1 MFPYMNMRSGEPQTQ
16 PTNNKFWYVFIT
28 SLLALMFFYDVL
40 HVPPEDDPR
49 FTAIGGVIDARRW
62 DMQAIPVLNISG
74 EWRFSARNYDSS
86 TAVDEMAYATVPAP
100 FQYWPTGDGSEKIG
114 LYRLTV
120 HIPPEDKRSA
130 LAIQMDNVV
139 SAHALYVDGQLV
151 AQSGLAVNDKTQL
164 FPLNRPY
171 VINIYPQSDQLEIAI
186 VVANPGA
193 AAKTGILRPVRI
205 GDATVLD
212 RDFRLRD
219 YIEFT
224 LASVFLLI
232 AIILILVRRV
242 LPHYRG
248 MLYLAFFL
256 GGLALFILTSPPSHK
271 LIYALLPFDGEY
283 AYLTQVRISFLS
295 ITSYVFFL
303 FFMDQHFPR
312 TLNQKYRTAM
322 SYAGV
327 VCVLAILFGSVEF
340 ITRWEVVFLLYRS
353 FVLIGFTIMFYRIL
367 RRDMATI
374 PYDVL
379 LLYFS
384 LFVYASKNLFYYL
397 HLDSSQQ
404 TPYVEVCVA
413 VAVMIHIVLQTYRHA
428 HQEQLKLAMAF
439 HNARIKP
446 HFLFNALNAIHDA
459 IYEEPE
465 TAQELL
471 LSFSQFLR
479 NRFRF
484 TDFSALVPLSEE
496 VDILD
501 AYLRIEHDRF
511 RERIQIDRHIDPKAL
526 PFLVPQLLLQPLV
539 ENAIHHGVLKQRRGG
554 TVTIR
559 VSLNPSSTRLLV
571 EVQDT
576 GVGIA
581 PEHIDA
587 ILHGVVQEGV
597 GVLNIHSRLLHLYG
611 QGLEIQST
619 VGEGTLVRC
628 AIPHKG
634 NP

>member
-1 MFPYMNMRSGEPQTQ
+1 MRSGEPQTQ

-28 SLLALMFFYDVL
+28 CLLALMFFYDVL

-100 FQYWPTGDGSEKIG
+100 FQYWPTGDGSEKVG

-120 HIPPEDKRSA
+120 RIPPEDKRSA

-151 AQSGLAVNDKTQL
+151 AQSGLAVNVKTQS

-256 GGLALFILTSPPSHK
+256 GGLALFILTSPP
-271 LIYALLPFDGEY
+271 
-283 AYLTQVRISFLS
+283 
-295 ITSYVFFL
+295 
-303 FFMDQHFPR
+303 
-312 TLNQKYRTAM
+312 
-322 SYAGV
+322 
-327 VCVLAILFGSVEF
+327 
-340 ITRWEVVFLLYRS
+340 
-353 FVLIGFTIMFYRIL
+353 
-367 RRDMATI
+367 
-374 PYDVL
+374 
-379 LLYFS
+379 
-384 LFVYASKNLFYYL
+384 
-397 HLDSSQQ
+397 
-404 TPYVEVCVA
+404 
-413 VAVMIHIVLQTYRHA
+413 
-428 HQEQLKLAMAF
+428 
-439 HNARIKP
+439 
-446 HFLFNALNAIHDA
+446 
-459 IYEEPE
+459 
-465 TAQELL
+465 
-471 LSFSQFLR
+471 
-479 NRFRF
+479 
-484 TDFSALVPLSEE
+484 
-496 VDILD
+496 
-501 AYLRIEHDRF
+501 
-511 RERIQIDRHIDPKAL
+511 
-526 PFLVPQLLLQPLV
+526 
-539 ENAIHHGVLKQRRGG
+539 
-554 TVTIR
+554 
-559 VSLNPSSTRLLV
+559 
-571 EVQDT
+571 
-576 GVGIA
+576 
-581 PEHIDA
+581 
-587 ILHGVVQEGV
+587 
-597 GVLNIHSRLLHLYG
+597 
-611 QGLEIQST
+611 
-619 VGEGTLVRC
+619 
-628 AIPHKG
+628 
-634 NP
+634 

>member
-1 MFPYMNMRSGEPQTQ
+1 MFPYIDVRSGTPPLQPQR
-16 PTNNKFWYVFIT
+16 NKRWYVVIMGA
-28 SLLALMFFYDVL
+28 LALMFLYDVL
-40 HVPPEDDPR
+40 QTPPENNPR
-49 FTAIGGVIDARRW
+49 FTAIGGVVDAQRW
-62 DMQAIPVLNISG
+62 NMQQDPVLNISG
-74 EWRFSARNYDSS
+74 EWRFTEQN
-86 TAVDEMAYATVPAP
+86 TAIDTPVDKMGYVTVPAP
-100 FQYWPTGDGSEKIG
+100 FQYRPRDYGSAKVG

-120 HIPPEDKRSA
+120 QLPPVETLAPLA
-130 LAIQMDNVV
+130 LSIENIA

-151 AQSGLAVNDKTQL
+151 AQSGLAVNDSRNS

-171 VINIYPQSDQLEIAI
+171 VVNIRPRSDQLDIAI
-186 VVANPGA
+186 VVANPGN
-193 AAKTGILRPVRI
+193 AAKAGILRWVRI
-205 GDATVLD
+205 GDATILHGNFRF
-212 RDFRLRD
+212 RDN
-219 YIEFT
+219 IEFT
-224 LASVFLLI
+224 LASIFLLI
-232 AIILILVRRV
+232 ALILFLVRRV
-242 LPHYRG
+242 MPHYRG
-248 MLYLAFFL
+248 MVYLAYFL
-256 GGLALFILTSPPSHK
+256 GGLALFILSSASSHK

-283 AYLTQVRISFLS
+283 AFLTQVRMYYLS
-295 ITSYVFFL
+295 IVSYVFFL
-303 FFMDQHFPR
+303 FFMNQHFPR
-312 TLNQKYRTAM
+312 TLDKQYRNAM
-322 SYAGV
+322 TIAGV
-327 VCVLAILFGSVEF
+327 VCVLVILFGSIEF
-340 ITRWEVVFLLYRS
+340 ITTWELLFFLYR
-353 FVLIGFTIMFYRIL
+353 FCVLIIFSLMIYRIMKH
-367 RRDMATI
+367 DTSNV
-374 PYDVL
+374 PYAVL

-384 LFVYASKNLFYYL
+384 LFVFSAKNLFYYL
-397 HLDSSQQ
+397 QLDTSPQ

-413 VAVMIHIVLQTYRHA
+413 VAVMIHIVLQTYRQT
-428 HQEQLKLAMAF
+428 HQEQLKLALAF

-511 RERIQIDRHIDPKAL
+511 RERITIERHIDPKAL
-526 PFLVPQLLLQPLV
+526 SFLVPQLLLQPLV

-559 VSLNPSSTRLLV
+559 VSMNPTASRVQV

-581 PEHIDA
+581 AEHRDA
-587 ILHGVVQEGV
+587 ILHGVVQDGV
-597 GVLNIHSRLLHLYG
+597 GVLNIHTRLLHLYG
-611 QGLEIQST
+611 QGLEIHSI
-619 VGEGTLVRC
+619 VGEGTTVRC
-628 AIPHKG
+628 TIPQRE

>member
-1 MFPYMNMRSGEPQTQ
+1 MFPYQNMRTGTQ
-16 PTNNKFWYVFIT
+16 QPSTNKLWYIVIMCA
-28 SLLALMFFYDVL
+28 LALMFVYDVL
-40 HVPPEDDPR
+40 QAPPEDNPR
-49 FTAIGGVIDARRW
+49 FTAIAGVIDARRW
-62 DMQAIPVLNISG
+62 DMQSVPVLNLSG
-74 EWRFSARNYDSS
+74 EWRFSSQNAALNTPVEQPTY
-86 TAVDEMAYATVPAP
+86 TEVPAP
-100 FQYWPTGDGSEKIG
+100 FQYRPAGDVSAKVG
-114 LYRLTV
+114 LYQLTFRL
-120 HIPPEDKRSA
+120 PPEDKRSTLA
-130 LAIQMDNVV
+130 LRIESIV
-139 SAHALYVDGQLV
+139 SAHVVYVDGQLV
-151 AQSGLAVNDKTQL
+151 AQSGLAVDESMQS

-171 VINIYPQSDQLEIAI
+171 VININPRADQLDIAI
-186 VVANPGA
+186 MVANPGN
-193 AAKTGILRPVRI
+193 AAKAGILRPVRI
-205 GDATVLD
+205 GDAIVLNSN
-212 RDFRLRD
+212 FRFRD
-219 YIEFT
+219 YFEFT

-232 AIILILVRRV
+232 AMILILVRRV
-242 LPHYRG
+242 MPQYRG
-248 MLYLAFFL
+248 MVFLACFL
-256 GGLALFILTSPPSHK
+256 AGLALFILTSAPSHK
-271 LIYALLPFDGEY
+271 ILYSLLPFDGEY
-283 AYLTQVRISFLS
+283 AYTTQIRVYYVS
-295 ITSYVFFL
+295 IISYVFFL

-312 TLNQKYRTAM
+312 TLDTRYRKVMTITGIA
-322 SYAGV
+322 
-327 VCVLAILFGSVEF
+327 CVFVILFGTIEF
-340 ITRWEVVFLLYRS
+340 ITTWEIVFFLYR
-353 FVLIGFTIMFYRIL
+353 FCVLIGFTFMIL
-367 RRDMATI
+367 RIMKHDSSMV

-384 LFVYASKNLFYYL
+384 LFVFSGKNFFYYL
-397 HLDSSQQ
+397 QLDNSPQ

-526 PFLVPQLLLQPLV
+526 TFLVPQLLLQPLV

-628 AIPHKG
+628 AIPQKGIHK
-634 NP
+634 